1 MNSNLTHDW
10 EFHRT
15 NWLRVVIVVLLVLGI
30 FFRFANLDLKVYW
43 EDEAFTSLRISGYT
57 ESELIQQ
64 VFNGQEI
71 KVADL
76 QKYQRPNPEKS
87 VFDTIKGLAIE
98 EPQHTP
104 LYFILVRF
112 WVQLFGNSVAVTR
125 SLSAVISLL
134 ILPCIYWLCRELF
147 ESPLTGWIAVG
158 LIAVSP
164 FHVVY
169 AQEAREYSL
178 WTMTIV
184 LSSAVLLWAM
194 RKKTKL
200 SWGVYAAT
208 VALGLYSYLFS
219 IFVAIG
225 HGIYVFVSEKF
236 RFSKTVTVY
245 LIASLVGFI
254 AFSPWLV
261 VVATNWL
268 AAAKTTHVLVSPTVS
283 RISLFRDLA
292 HYIRNSFLDLEI
304 GFYLTPFVLVLVGY
318 SLYFLCRKSPQ
329 NIRLFIL
336 SLMGVTAVVLILP
349 DFLSGTAKLLVGRYI
364 IPFYLGIQLA
374 VAHLFASQINSASL
388 SKQKLWKGIMAVVIS
403 VGVLSCAIISQAE
416 LSFSKLQ
423 NRDNPQLAQIIN
435 QAKHPILISDLSDPD
450 NPGYLVS
457 LNYSLNPKIRL
468 RLVDNP
474 QKLKNIDNFSDIFLF
489 NPGQALQEQLKLN
502 YKIQPV
508 QIEPG
513 NNEEKLWRIEKLIS
527 PDKQL

>member
-1 MNSNLTHDW
+1 MNSKLSHDW
-10 EFHRT
+10 AFHRT
-15 NWLRVVIVVLLVLGI
+15 NGLRVFIVLLLVLGV
-30 FFRFANLDLKVYW
+30 FFRLANLGLKVYW

-57 ESELIQQ
+57 EAELIEQ

-71 KVADL
+71 GVEDL
-76 QKYQRPNPEKS
+76 HKYQRPNSEKS
-87 VFDTIKGLAIE
+87 VIDTIKGLAVE

-104 LYFILVRF
+104 LYFIMVRL

-134 ILPCIYWLCRELF
+134 VFPCLYWLCRELF
-147 ESPLTGWIAVG
+147 ESPLTGWIAVA

-184 LSSAVLLWAM
+184 LSSAALLWAM
-194 RKKTKL
+194 RLKTKL

-225 HGIYVFVSEKF
+225 HGIYVVISEKF
-236 RFSKTVTVY
+236 RWTKTVTAY

-261 VVATNWL
+261 VVATNWY

-283 RISLFRDLA
+283 RLSLFRTLA
-292 HYIRNSFLDLEI
+292 HHIRNSFLDLGM
-304 GFYLTPFVLVLVGY
+304 GFYLTPFILVLVGY
-318 SLYFLCRKSPQ
+318 SLYFLCRKASK

-336 SLMGVTAVVLILP
+336 TLMGVTAVVLILP
-349 DFLSGTAKLLVGRYI
+349 DFLSGTEKLLVGRYI

-374 VAHLFASQINSASL
+374 VAHLFASQIRSASL
-388 SKQKLWKGIMAVVIS
+388 FQQKLWQGIMAVVIS
-403 VGVLSCAIISQAE
+403 VGVVSCAIISQAE
-416 LSFSKLQ
+416 VSFSKLQ

-435 QAKHPILISDLSDPD
+435 KAKHPILISDLSDPD

-457 LNYSLNPKIRL
+457 LNYSLNPKIRF
-468 RLVDNP
+468 RLVGNP
-474 QKLKNIDNFSDIFLF
+474 QELKNIDGFSDIFLY
-489 NPGQALQEQLKLN
+489 NPGQALQDQLKPN
-502 YKIQPV
+502 YKIQPIN
-508 QIEPG
+508 IEPG
-513 NNEEKLWRIEKLIS
+513 KNEDKLWRIEKLIS
-527 PDKQL
+527 ADRQL